1 MIFDILFVTLQTVI
15 EVKYKRIKD
24 MKVTLLKRSGKREV
38 INRIELEQVAGLIKT
53 VLLEKSVWDL
63 RSRYHLMQTRRLED
77 GRIETNW
84 KGGITLPRICF
95 AADYENRKGEQRML
109 GYNGLVT
116 VEVNGL
122 QSYEKAVE
130 VRELAKKMPE
140 TMMVFLGASGKSVKI
155 VCRGELFKEQKADRK
170 ADQMAGQKADQTT
183 PPDRTPP
190 TQEGKRLPIGED
202 DIRRFHRNLYETAR
216 RAYQNQFGLDI
227 EYLEPKLERTVYM
240 SADAEMS
247 FNPEARPFYA
257 DTEQHADTQAVVI
270 SDEDDRLMP
279 GRTMTRSY
287 QLNWTFIVDQV
298 LGRYFELP
306 DEEREATLLMQIAS
320 MCLDQGIPLA
330 HAQGLTMLHPVF
342 SRDKMLVENI
352 FQTVY
357 SVQLQED
364 YMKKHKIRPLKSVP
378 DDTIQAM
385 KTEIFLN
392 ANFEMRKN
400 LMTGVAEYRE
410 KFSDDQRFKPLTEE
424 VRNDMTLRATELGMK
439 SWDRDVNRFIDS
451 TRIEQYD
458 PVNAWLD
465 KLPEWDGHDYIADL
479 AARVPTDQPHWEK
492 YLRMWLVGMVAQ
504 WRESDRQL
512 TGNALIPLLIGRQGC
527 GKTRFCKIILPPE
540 LRDYY
545 NDKINFKNE
554 FDLNIA
560 LTMFALINIDEFDK
574 TTNSQQIVLKYLL
587 SSAEVKFRPPY
598 GKTIKQFRR
607 YTSFIGT
614 TNQQK
619 PLVDPTGSRRFVCV
633 GIPNGENINFEDT
646 LNHRQLYAQA
656 LYLFN
661 NNERFWLDNDEIA
674 VLISENA
681 PYQKLNDLVEMIG
694 ETFRSPKKGE
704 EARWWSL
711 KEISDHLAS
720 RYQNFDPETSFHKI
734 GNALNDVQFNFQS
747 KRTTNHMVYWLM
759 EK

>member
-1 MIFDILFVTLQTVI
+1 MQTVI

-95 AADYENRKGEQRML
+95 AADYENHKGEKRML

-155 VCRGELFKEQKADRK
+155 VCRGELF
-170 ADQMAGQKADQTT
+170 GGGL
-183 PPDRTPP
+183 P
-190 TQEGKRLPIGED
+190 TEED
-202 DIRRFHRNLYETAR
+202 DVRRFHRNLYETAR
-216 RAYQNQFGLDI
+216 RVYQNQFGLDI
-227 EYLEPKLERTVYM
+227 EYLEPRLDRTVYM
-240 SADAEMS
+240 SADAETG
-247 FNPEARPFYA
+247 FNPEARPFYS
-257 DTEQHADTQAVVI
+257 DTEQHADAQAVVI

-279 GRTMTRSY
+279 GRTLTRSY

-330 HAQGLTMLHPVF
+330 HAQGMTMLHPVF
-342 SRDKMLVENI
+342 SRDRMLVGNI

-465 KLPEWDGHDYIADL
+465 KLPEWDGHDYIQDL
-479 AARVPTDQPHWEK
+479 AQRVPTDQPHWEK

-560 LTMFALINIDEFDK
+560 LTMFAMINIDEFDK

-661 NNERFWLDNDEIA
+661 NGERFWLDNDEIA

-711 KEISDHLAS
+711 KEISDRLAS

-734 GNALNDVQFNFQS
+734 GNALNDVQFSFQS

>member
-183 PPDRTPP
+183 PPDGTPP

-202 DIRRFHRNLYETAR
+202 EIRRFHRNLYETAR

-357 SVQLQED
+357 SVQLQAD

-574 TTNSQQIVLKYLL
+574 TTNSQQIVRKYLL

-598 GKTIKQFRR
+598 GKTIKQFHR

-711 KEISDHLAS
+711 KEISELLAS